1 MTNGQMTMQEG
12 LRPLGRERVWLTIL
26 LVPTFIGL
34 IFGTLGSIV
43 ATIILSFM
51 KWDLISPPTFAG
63 LDNYLGLLKDQ
74 LFLKSIT
81 VTVSFALLY
90 VPGTMIISMLVAVL
104 LNRKLRGTGIFR
116 TVYFL
121 PVVSSAVAVGLV
133 WSWIYAKDAGLLNYF
148 ITSLGGEP
156 VNWLSTRNALY
167 SVVIVNIWGAIG
179 EGAIIFL
186 AGLQAVPNDYHEAA
200 QVDGASSW
208 QRFMKITLPLL
219 TPSIFFQTI
228 IATINAFQAFEYV
241 YVLTRGANG
250 ASQIPT
256 MVYSI
261 WQNGFRWFNMGSAS
275 AQALVLAAF
284 LIVLTLFYNQL
295 QKRWVV
301 YE

>member
-1 MTNGQMTMQEG
+1 MQEG
-12 LRPLGRERVWLTIL
+12 LRPLGRERAWLMIL
-26 LVPTFIGL
+26 LTPTIVGL
-34 IFGTLGSIV
+34 VFGTVGSII
-43 ATIILSFM
+43 ATLILSFL
-51 KWDLISPPTFAG
+51 KWDLISPPQFVG
-63 LDNYLGLLKDQ
+63 LQNFVGLLSDQ

-90 VPGTMIISMLVAVL
+90 VPGTMIISLLVALL
-104 LNRKLRGTGIFR
+104 LNRKLRGTGLFR

-133 WSWIYAKDAGLLNYF
+133 WSWIYARDAGLLNY
-148 ITSLGGEP
+148 IIANLGGEP

-167 SVVIVNIWGAIG
+167 SVVIVNIWGAVG

-186 AGLQAVPNDYHEAA
+186 AGLQTVPHDYHEAA
-200 QVDGASSW
+200 EVDGAGSW
-208 QRFMKITLPLL
+208 QRFIKITLPLL

-241 YVLTRGANG
+241 YVLTRQANG

-275 AQALVLAAF
+275 AQALVLAAI
-284 LIVLTLFYNQL
+284 LIVLTLIYNQL

-301 YE
+301 YD

>member
-1 MTNGQMTMQEG
+1 MVMQEG
-12 LRPLGRERVWLTIL
+12 LRPLGRERTWLTIL
-26 LVPTFIGL
+26 LVPTIIGL

-63 LDNYLGLLKDQ
+63 LDNYLELLKDQ

>member
-1 MTNGQMTMQEG
+1 MQEG
-12 LRPLGRERVWLTIL
+12 LRPLGRERGWLAIL

-34 IFGTLGSIV
+34 VFGTLGSII

-51 KWDLISPPTFAG
+51 KWDLISPPQFAG

-90 VPGTMIISMLVAVL
+90 VPGTMILSLLVAVL
-104 LNRKLRGTGIFR
+104 LNRKLRGTGLFR

-133 WSWIYAKDAGLLNYF
+133 WSWIYAKDAGLLNYV
-148 ITSLGGEP
+148 ITNLGGEP
-156 VNWLSTRNALY
+156 VNWLGTRNALY

-200 QVDGASSW
+200 QVDGATGW

-275 AQALVLAAF
+275 AQALVLALI

>member
-1 MTNGQMTMQEG
+1 MQEG
-12 LRPLGRERVWLTIL
+12 LRPLGRERVWLMIL

-34 IFGTLGSIV
+34 LFGTLGSIV

-63 LDNYLGLLKDQ
+63 LDNFLGLLKDQ

-148 ITSLGGEP
+148 VTSLGGEP

>member
-1 MTNGQMTMQEG
+1 MQEG
-12 LRPLGRERVWLTIL
+12 LRPLGRERGWLMIL
-26 LVPTFIGL
+26 LTPTIIGL
-34 IFGTLGSIV
+34 VFGTVGSII
-43 ATIILSFM
+43 ATIILSLL
-51 KWDLISPPTFAG
+51 KWDLISPPQFVGLQNFA
-63 LDNYLGLLKDQ
+63 GLLKDQ

-90 VPGTMIISMLVAVL
+90 VPGTMIISLLVAML
-104 LNRKLRGTGIFR
+104 LNRKLRGTGLFR

-133 WSWIYAKDAGLLNYF
+133 WSWIYAKDAGLLNYI
-148 ITSLGGEP
+148 ITNLGGEP
-156 VNWLSTRNALY
+156 VNWLGTRNALY

-186 AGLQAVPNDYHEAA
+186 AGLQAVPHDYHEAA
-200 QVDGASSW
+200 EVDGASGW
-208 QRFMKITLPLL
+208 QRFIKITLPLL

-275 AQALVLAAF
+275 AQALVLAAI
-284 LIVLTLFYNQL
+284 LIVLTLIYNQL

-301 YE
+301 YD

>member
-1 MTNGQMTMQEG
+1 MQEG
-12 LRPLGRERVWLTIL
+12 LRPLGRERGWLAIL
-26 LVPTFIGL
+26 LVPTLIGL
-34 IFGTLGSIV
+34 AFGTMGSII
-43 ATIILSFM
+43 ATIILSLL
-51 KWDLISPPTFAG
+51 KWDLISPPQFVG
-63 LDNYLGLLKDQ
+63 LQNFVGLLKDQ

-90 VPGTMIISMLVAVL
+90 VPGTMILSLMVALL
-104 LNRKLRGTGIFR
+104 LNRKLRGTSLFR

-133 WSWIYAKDAGLLNYF
+133 WSWIYAKDAGLLNYI
-148 ITSLGGEP
+148 ITNLGGEP

-167 SVVIVNIWGAIG
+167 SVVIVNIWGAVG

-186 AGLQAVPNDYHEAA
+186 AGLQAVPHDYHEAA
-200 QVDGASSW
+200 EVDGASSW
-208 QRFMKITLPLL
+208 QRFIHITLPLL

-228 IATINAFQAFEYV
+228 IATINAFQPFEYV

-261 WQNGFRWFNMGSAS
+261 WQNGFRWFNMGTAS
-275 AQALVLAAF
+275 AQALVLAAI
-284 LIVLTLFYNQL
+284 LIVLTVIYNQL

>member
-1 MTNGQMTMQEG
+1 MQEG
-12 LRPLGRERVWLTIL
+12 LRPLGRERGWLAIL
-26 LVPTFIGL
+26 LVPTLIGL
-34 IFGTLGSIV
+34 AFGTVGSIV
-43 ATIILSFM
+43 ATIILSLL
-51 KWDLISPPTFAG
+51 KWDLISPPQFVG
-63 LDNYLGLLKDQ
+63 LQNFVGLLTDQ

-90 VPGTMIISMLVAVL
+90 VPGTMIFSLAVALL
-104 LNRKLRGTGIFR
+104 LNRKLRGTGLFR

-133 WSWIYAKDAGLLNYF
+133 WSWIYAKDTGLLNYL
-148 ITSLGGEP
+148 ITSAGGEP
-156 VNWLSTRNALY
+156 INWLGTRNALY
-167 SVVIVNIWGAIG
+167 SIVIVNIWGAIG

-186 AGLQAVPNDYHEAA
+186 AGLQAVPHDYHEAA
-200 QVDGASSW
+200 EVDGASSW
-208 QRFMKITLPLL
+208 QRFLHITLPLL

-275 AQALVLAAF
+275 AQALVLAAI
-284 LIVLTLFYNQL
+284 LIVLTLIYNQL

>member
-1 MTNGQMTMQEG
+1 MQEG

-200 QVDGASSW
+200 QVDGATSW

>member
-1 MTNGQMTMQEG
+1 MQDG
-12 LRPLGRERVWLTIL
+12 LRPLGRERGWLAVL
-26 LVPTFIGL
+26 LVPTMIGL
-34 IFGTLGSIV
+34 VFGTVGSIF
-43 ATIILSFM
+43 ATILISLT
-51 KWDLISPPTFAG
+51 KWDLISAPQFVG
-63 LDNYLGLLKDQ
+63 LQNFVGLLSDK

-81 VTVSFALLY
+81 VTISFALLY
-90 VPGTMIISMLVAVL
+90 VPGTMIVSLLIALL

-121 PVVSSAVAVGLV
+121 PAVSSAVAVGLV
-133 WSWIYAKDAGLLNYF
+133 WSWIYAKDTGLLNY
-148 ITSLGGEP
+148 LLAGAGAEP
-156 VNWLSTRNALY
+156 VAWLAARNALY
-167 SVVIVNIWGAIG
+167 SVVIVNIWGAVG

-200 QVDGASSW
+200 QVDGANSW
-208 QRFMKITLPLL
+208 QRFFKITLPLL

-275 AQALVLAAF
+275 AQALVLAAI
-284 LIVLTLFYNQL
+284 LIVLTLIYNQL

-301 YE
+301 YD

>member
-1 MTNGQMTMQEG
+1 MQEG
-12 LRPLGRERVWLTIL
+12 LRPLGRERSWLAIL
-26 LVPTFIGL
+26 LVPTLVGL
-34 IFGTLGSIV
+34 AFGTVGSII
-43 ATIILSFM
+43 ATIVLSFL
-51 KWDLISPPTFAG
+51 KWDLISPPQFAG
-63 LDNYLGLLKDQ
+63 LNNYLGLLTDQ
-74 LFLKSIT
+74 LFLKSIG

-90 VPGTMIISMLVAVL
+90 VPGTMIISLLVALL
-104 LNRKLRGTGIFR
+104 LNRKLRGTGLFR

-156 VNWLSTRNALY
+156 VNWLGTRTALY

-186 AGLQAVPNDYHEAA
+186 AGLQAVPHDYHEAA

-208 QRFMKITLPLL
+208 QRFLKITLPLL

-228 IATINAFQAFEYV
+228 IATINAFQAVEYV

-275 AQALVLAAF
+275 AQALVLAAI
-284 LIVLTLFYNQL
+284 LIVLTLIYNQL

-301 YE
+301 YD

>member
-1 MTNGQMTMQEG
+1 MIMQEG

-34 IFGTLGSIV
+34 LFGTLGSIV
-43 ATIILSFM
+43 ATIALSFM

-63 LDNYLGLLKDQ
+63 LDNYLGLLRDQ

-208 QRFMKITLPLL
+208 QRFAKITLPLL

>member
-1 MTNGQMTMQEG
+1 MQEG
-12 LRPLGRERVWLTIL
+12 LRPLGRERGWLMIL

-34 IFGTLGSIV
+34 VFGTLGSIV

-51 KWDLISPPTFAG
+51 KWDLISPPQFAG
-63 LDNYLGLLKDQ
+63 LDNFLGLLKDP

-90 VPGTMIISMLVAVL
+90 VPGTMIISLAVALL

-116 TVYFL
+116 SIYFL

-148 ITSLGGEP
+148 ITNLGGEP

-167 SVVIVNIWGAIG
+167 SVIIVNIWGAIG

-200 QVDGASSW
+200 QVDGATSW
-208 QRFMKITLPLL
+208 QRFIKITLPLL

-228 IATINAFQAFEYV
+228 IVTINAFQAFEYV

>member
-1 MTNGQMTMQEG
+1 MQEG
-12 LRPLGRERVWLTIL
+12 LRPLGRERTWLTIL
-26 LVPTFIGL
+26 LVPTIIGL

-90 VPGTMIISMLVAVL
+90 VPGTMIISMVVAVL

>member
-1 MTNGQMTMQEG
+1 MQEG
-12 LRPLGRERVWLTIL
+12 LRPLGRERGWLAIL
-26 LVPTFIGL
+26 LVPTLIGL
-34 IFGTLGSIV
+34 AFGTMGSII
-43 ATIILSFM
+43 ATVILSLL
-51 KWDLISPPTFAG
+51 KWDLIRPPQFAG
-63 LDNYLGLLKDQ
+63 LDNYVGLLKDQ
-74 LFLKSIT
+74 LFLKSVT

-90 VPGTMIISMLVAVL
+90 VPGTMILSLLVAML
-104 LNRKLRGTGIFR
+104 LNRKLRGTGLFR

-133 WSWIYAKDAGLLNYF
+133 WSWIYARDAGLLNYI
-148 ITSLGGEP
+148 ITNLGGEP
-156 VNWLSTRNALY
+156 VNWLGTRNALY

-186 AGLQAVPNDYHEAA
+186 AGLQAVPHDYHEAA
-200 QVDGASSW
+200 EVDGANGW
-208 QRFMKITLPLL
+208 QRFIKITLPLL

-275 AQALVLAAF
+275 AQALVLAAI
-284 LIVLTLFYNQL
+284 LIVLTLIYNQL

>member
-1 MTNGQMTMQEG
+1 MQEG

>member
-1 MTNGQMTMQEG
+1 MQEG

-34 IFGTLGSIV
+34 VFGTLGSIV

-63 LDNYLGLLKDQ
+63 LDNYLGLLRDQ

>member
-1 MTNGQMTMQEG
+1 MQQG
-12 LRPLGRERVWLTIL
+12 LRPLGRERTWLMIL

-34 IFGTLGSIV
+34 VFGTLGSIV
-43 ATIILSFM
+43 ATIIISFL
-51 KWDLISPPTFAG
+51 KWDLISPPQFAG

-90 VPGTMIISMLVAVL
+90 VPGTMIISLLVALL
-104 LNRKLRGTGIFR
+104 LNRKLRGTGLFR

-133 WSWIYAKDAGLLNYF
+133 WSWIYAKDAGLLNYV
-148 ITSLGGEP
+148 ITNLGGQP
-156 VNWLSTRNALY
+156 VNWLGTSTALY

-200 QVDGASSW
+200 QVDGATSW

-275 AQALVLAAF
+275 AQALVLALF

>member
-1 MTNGQMTMQEG
+1 MQEG
-12 LRPLGRERVWLTIL
+12 LRPLGRERGWLTIL

-34 IFGTLGSIV
+34 VFGTLGSII

-51 KWDLISPPTFAG
+51 KWDLISPPQFAG

-90 VPGTMIISMLVAVL
+90 VPGTMILSLLVAVL
-104 LNRKLRGTGIFR
+104 LNRKLRGTGLFR

-133 WSWIYAKDAGLLNYF
+133 WSWIYAKDAGLLNYI
-148 ITSLGGEP
+148 ITNLGGEP
-156 VNWLSTRNALY
+156 VNWLGTRNALY

-200 QVDGASSW
+200 QVDGATSW
-208 QRFMKITLPLL
+208 QRFTKITLPLL

-275 AQALVLAAF
+275 AQALVLAAI

>member
-1 MTNGQMTMQEG
+1 MQEG

-34 IFGTLGSIV
+34 VFGTLGSIV

-51 KWDLISPPTFAG
+51 KWDLISPPQFAG

-90 VPGTMIISMLVAVL
+90 VPGTMIISLLVAVL
-104 LNRKLRGTGIFR
+104 LNRKLRGTGLFR

-148 ITSLGGEP
+148 ITNLGGEP

-200 QVDGASSW
+200 QVDGAS
-208 QRFMKITLPLL
+208 
-219 TPSIFFQTI
+219 
-228 IATINAFQAFEYV
+228 E
-241 YVLTRGANG
+241 
-250 ASQIPT
+250 
-256 MVYSI
+256 
-261 WQNGFRWFNMGSAS
+261 
-275 AQALVLAAF
+275 LAALHEDHAAAVDAQHF
-284 LIVLTLFYNQL
+284 LPDHHRHHQCLSGVRVRVRADARRERRVADSDDGLLDLAEWFSLVQHGQRQRAGAGVGGDLDRVDVVLQSTAEAVGGL
-295 QKRWVV
+295 
-301 YE
+301 

>member
-1 MTNGQMTMQEG
+1 MQSG
-12 LRPLGRERVWLTIL
+12 LRPLGRERTWLMIL
-26 LVPTFIGL
+26 LVPTFLGL
-34 IFGTLGSIV
+34 AFGAVGSII
-43 ATIILSFM
+43 ATLIISLL
-51 KWDLISPPTFAG
+51 KWDLISPAQFVG
-63 LDNYLGLLKDQ
+63 LENYTSLLTDN
-74 LFLKSIT
+74 LFIRSIT

-90 VPGTMIISMLVAVL
+90 VPGTIVISLFVAVL
-104 LNRKLRGTGIFR
+104 LNRKLRGTGFFR
-116 TVYFL
+116 SVYFL

-133 WSWIYAKDAGLLNYF
+133 WSWIYAKDTGLLNYI
-148 ITSLGGEP
+148 ITNLGGEP
-156 VNWLSTRNALY
+156 VNWLSSRNALT

-208 QRFMKITLPLL
+208 QRFIKITLPLL

-228 IATINAFQAFEYV
+228 ITTINAFQAFEYV

-250 ASQIPT
+250 TSQIPT

-261 WQNGFRWFNMGSAS
+261 WQNGFRWFNMGGAS

-284 LIVLTLFYNQL
+284 LIVLTVVYNWL

-301 YE
+301 YD

>member
-1 MTNGQMTMQEG
+1 M
-12 LRPLGRERVWLTIL
+12 VL
-26 LVPTFIGL
+26 LVPTIIGL

-51 KWDLISPPTFAG
+51 KWDLISPPQFAG
-63 LDNYLGLLKDQ
+63 LDNYLGLLHDQ

-81 VTVSFALLY
+81 ITVSFALLY

-148 ITSLGGEP
+148 VTSLGGEP

-200 QVDGASSW
+200 QVDGATSW

>member
-1 MTNGQMTMQEG
+1 MQEG
-12 LRPLGRERVWLTIL
+12 LRPLGRERGWLMIL

-34 IFGTLGSIV
+34 VFGTLGSIV

-51 KWDLISPPTFAG
+51 KWDLISPPQFAG
-63 LDNYLGLLKDQ
+63 LDNYLGLLKDP

-90 VPGTMIISMLVAVL
+90 VPGTMIISLGVALL

-116 TVYFL
+116 SIYFL

-148 ITSLGGEP
+148 ITNLGGEP

-167 SVVIVNIWGAIG
+167 SVIIVNIWGAIG

-186 AGLQAVPNDYHEAA
+186 AGLQAVPHDYHEAA
-200 QVDGASSW
+200 QVDGATSW
-208 QRFMKITLPLL
+208 QRFLKITLPLL

-228 IATINAFQAFEYV
+228 IVTINAFQAFEYV

-284 LIVLTLFYNQL
+284 LIMLTLFYNQL

>member
-1 MTNGQMTMQEG
+1 M
-12 LRPLGRERVWLTIL
+12 IL

-34 IFGTLGSIV
+34 VFGTLGSII
-43 ATIILSFM
+43 ATIIISFL
-51 KWDLISPPTFAG
+51 KWDLISPPQFAG

-74 LFLKSIT
+74 LFLRSIT

-90 VPGTMIISMLVAVL
+90 VPGTMIVSLLVALL
-104 LNRKLRGTGIFR
+104 LNRKLRGTGLFR

-133 WSWIYAKDAGLLNYF
+133 WSWIYAKDAGLLNYI
-148 ITSLGGEP
+148 ITNLGGQP
-156 VNWLSTRNALY
+156 VNWLGTSTALY

-200 QVDGASSW
+200 QVDGATGW

-228 IATINAFQAFEYV
+228 IVTINAFQAFEYV

-275 AQALVLAAF
+275 AQALVLALF

>member
-1 MTNGQMTMQEG
+1 MQEG
-12 LRPLGRERVWLTIL
+12 IRPLGRERGWLAIL
-26 LVPTFIGL
+26 LTPTIIGL
-34 IFGTLGSIV
+34 VFGTMGSII
-43 ATIILSFM
+43 ATIILSFL
-51 KWDLISPPTFAG
+51 KWDLISPPQFIG
-63 LDNYLGLLKDQ
+63 LQNFTGLLKDQ

-90 VPGTMIISMLVAVL
+90 VPGTMILSLLVALL
-104 LNRKLRGTGIFR
+104 LNRKLRGTSLFR

-148 ITSLGGEP
+148 ITSAGGEP
-156 VNWLSTRNALY
+156 VNWLGTRNALY

-179 EGAIIFL
+179 EGAIVFL
-186 AGLQAVPNDYHEAA
+186 AGLQAVPHDYHEAA
-200 QVDGASSW
+200 EVDGASSG
-208 QRFMKITLPLL
+208 QRFIKITLPLL

-275 AQALVLAAF
+275 AQALVLAAI
-284 LIVLTLFYNQL
+284 LIVLTLIYNQL

-301 YE
+301 YD

>member
-1 MTNGQMTMQEG
+1 MQEG
-12 LRPLGRERVWLTIL
+12 LRPLGRERGWLAIL
-26 LVPTFIGL
+26 LVPTLIGL
-34 IFGTLGSIV
+34 AFGAIGSII
-43 ATIILSFM
+43 ATVILSLL
-51 KWDLISPPTFAG
+51 KWDLISPPRFAG
-63 LDNYLGLLKDQ
+63 LDNYLGLLQDQ

-90 VPGTMIISMLVAVL
+90 VPGTMILSLLVAML
-104 LNRKLRGTGIFR
+104 LNRKLRGTGLFR
-116 TVYFL
+116 SVYFL

-133 WSWIYAKDAGLLNYF
+133 WSWIYARDGGLLNSM
-148 ITSLGGEP
+148 ITNLGGEP
-156 VNWLSTRNALY
+156 VNWLGTRNALV

-186 AGLQAVPNDYHEAA
+186 AGLQAVPHDYQEAA
-200 QVDGASSW
+200 EVDGASGW
-208 QRFMKITLPLL
+208 QRFIKITLPLL

-275 AQALVLAAF
+275 AQALVLALF

>member
-1 MTNGQMTMQEG
+1 MQEG

-51 KWDLISPPTFAG
+51 KWDLISSPTFAG

-200 QVDGASSW
+200 QVDGATSW